1 MLDRDPNARVMG
13 QPSDIALV
21 VLEIWTDHKP
31 GPDGTLI
38 AVDKVKFGKKGAE
51 NYERIDE
58 IPRLKR
64 QEPEIYE
71 WFEKNI
77 YLGWQKHHKVER
89 EGLPL
94 EAWPAITK
102 GQITA
107 CKDLGLHVVEDIATA
122 TSTIQQ
128 KLGMGATELIKNA
141 KAFLA
146 NKDQSANAAKIT
158 ELEAAVAALT
168 EALEEERAARKAK
181 AGRKAKET
189 DE

>member
-77 YLGWQKHHKVER
+77 YLGWQKHR
-89 EGLPL
+89 WRRGPPSRRARLPPARTWACMWSRTSPRRPAPSSRSW
-94 EAWPAITK
+94 AWAP
-102 GQITA
+102 
-107 CKDLGLHVVEDIATA
+107 L
-122 TSTIQQ
+122 S
-128 KLGMGATELIKNA
+128 
-141 KAFLA
+141 
-146 NKDQSANAAKIT
+146 
-158 ELEAAVAALT
+158 
-168 EALEEERAARKAK
+168 
-181 AGRKAKET
+181 
-189 DE
+189 

>member
-1 MLDRDPNARVMG
+1 
-13 QPSDIALV
+13 
-21 VLEIWTDHKP
+21 
-31 GPDGTLI
+31 
-38 AVDKVKFGKKGAE
+38 
-51 NYERIDE
+51 
-58 IPRLKR
+58 
-64 QEPEIYE
+64 
-71 WFEKNI
+71 
-77 YLGWQKHHKVER
+77 
-89 EGLPL
+89 
-94 EAWPAITK
+94 
-102 GQITA
+102 
-107 CKDLGLHVVEDIATA
+107 LGLHVVEDIATA